1 MYMKVFRQFN
11 NTTNILE
18 IIESSKTKTGYT
30 FKTCRYKL
38 NQKGCYVKINCNTC
52 NISFADRK
60 KCLEKEKDDQ
70 DWYTSV
76 VTGI

>member
-1 MYMKVFRQFN
+1 MKVFRQFD

-18 IIESSKTKTGYT
+18 IIESSTTQTGYT

-52 NISFADRK
+52 NICKHTNVPF
-60 KCLEKEKDDQ
+60 Q
-70 DWYTSV
+70 MTSDAFTEAIV
-76 VTGI
+76 VFILS